1 MFVTCSASCH
11 AVFSNVMTRSAMM
24 TMDEMSDARSGFA
37 VGLAFE
43 LLSSALCC
51 QLLSVTVLP
60 VLLFHDMVV

>member
-1 MFVTCSASCH
+1 MPATCSASCH
-11 AVFSNVMTRSAMM
+11 AVFSNVRTRSAMM

-43 LLSSALCC
+43 LLS
-51 QLLSVTVLP
+51 VTVLP

>member
-1 MFVTCSASCH
+1 
-11 AVFSNVMTRSAMM
+11 MM